1 MQTFASL
8 IWSLFTNMFDLK
20 FLITLYITYDKDQKS
35 CMKISFPISSGFPFA
50 ASESCRYT
58 FWVGGW
64 LMGDGTKLSLEMTQ
78 NWVGGWHKIGYDSF
92 YTFPGNLRFSG
103 HLTLEKGRED
113 ASFLLG
119 ESRRGESGQ
128 VTLDE
133 GGRYITNDK
142 RCVGNNQL

>member
-78 NWVGGWHKIGYDSF
+78 N
-92 YTFPGNLRFSG
+92 
-103 HLTLEKGRED
+103 
-113 ASFLLG
+113 
-119 ESRRGESGQ
+119 
-128 VTLDE
+128 
-133 GGRYITNDK
+133 
-142 RCVGNNQL
+142 